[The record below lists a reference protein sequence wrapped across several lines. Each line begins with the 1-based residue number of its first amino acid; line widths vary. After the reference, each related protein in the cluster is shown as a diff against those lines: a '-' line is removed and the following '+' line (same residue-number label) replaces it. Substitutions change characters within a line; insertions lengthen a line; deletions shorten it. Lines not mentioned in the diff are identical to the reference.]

1 MHDQNRGLR
10 RPPSTSTLAIKQE
23 PCRDSMASSSPF
35 DPTKADLALPGLALG
50 AGTLRAGTDAIAT
63 MCLALPAPG
72 DQAVTELPHCTLAR
86 HGGDLW
92 RQGDLIALLIGQA
105 HWLDTKQ
112 PATAES
118 VGLAYQRREIR
129 LLDILGGQFL
139 LLICD
144 AGEGVVHAAV
154 DRFAREPLYWYGDHN
169 GIVLASTADAL
180 VAHPGVATTLSDQG
194 LFNYLFFH
202 MVPASDSVYGAVHK
216 LPAAHRLSWRPG
228 KLAVQSYWMPTFVEQ
243 SDSSDDLHAGVL
255 ANLGDAVARYRQGA
269 DSGCFLSGGLDS
281 STVAGLLA
289 RQAPGAHAYSIGF
302 DAAGYDEIAYARIA
316 VAQLGNTGHEYYV
329 RPEDVLDALPT
340 VAAAYDEPFGNSSA
354 LPALFCAAFAKQD
367 GRTRL
372 LAGDGGDELYAGN
385 ARYAKQ
391 KVFEL
396 FQRLPAVGQR
406 TLHAITRL
414 VPPDL
419 PLFSKARSYVDQA
432 SVPLPDRLQTYNY
445 LLRLGLDNMFNADF
459 LAGLDTE
466 QPLRLARD
474 IYHRP
479 SDASTLNRMLY
490 LDWQHTLAD
499 NDLRKVGR
507 MCALAGIEVRYPM
520 LDEDVV
526 GHSTQVPS
534 ALKLPGGKLR
544 DFYKRAV
551 ADFLPQAI
559 IDKPKQG
566 FGLPFGVWMAEHPG
580 LSEMAGDNL
589 SRLRRRGILKPAFID
604 QALSLHQ
611 QEHAH
616 YYGELVWVMM
626 MLELW
631 LTSRGFEP

>member
-1 MHDQNRGLR
+1 M
-10 RPPSTSTLAIKQE
+10 T
-23 PCRDSMASSSPF
+23 SSSSF
-35 DPTKADLALPGLALG
+35 ELSASALSLPGLVLA
-50 AGTLRAGTDAIAT
+50 AGKRRSDSATLDA
-63 MCLALPAPG
+63 MRQALPAPRT
-72 DQAVTELPHCTLAR
+72 DASTTLPHCGIGGHDSDLSQRDGVVAAVIGQPHWIDTLA
-86 HGGDLW
+86 
-92 RQGDLIALLIGQA
+92 
-105 HWLDTKQ
+105 
-112 PATAES
+112 PAVAES
-118 VGLAYQRREIR
+118 IVEAYRQSGLGM
-129 LLDILGGQFL
+129 LDKLGGTFL
-139 LLICD
+139 IVIAD
-144 AGEGVVHAAV
+144 AQSDTVHAVV
-154 DRFAREPLYWYGDHN
+154 DRFAREPLYWHGD
-169 GIVLASTADAL
+169 GTGLVLASTADGVL
-180 VAHPGVATTLSDQG
+180 AHPDVARALSDQG

-202 MVPASDSVYGAVHK
+202 MTPAPDSVYAGLHK
-216 LPAAHRLSWRPG
+216 LPAAHCLSWRRGQIDVRP
-228 KLAVQSYWMPTFVEQ
+228 YWQPTFSEQ
-243 SDSSDDLHAGVL
+243 PLPAEPQLAGVL
-255 ANLGDAVARYRQGA
+255 EQLGDAVARCRTGA

-289 RQAPGAHAYSIGF
+289 GQDPGAHSYSIGF
-302 DAAGYDEIAYARIA
+302 DAEGYDEIGFARIA
-316 VAQLGNTGHEYYV
+316 AGHFGNTGHEYYV
-329 RPEDVLDALPT
+329 QPADVLSALPD

-367 GRTRL
+367 GRSRL

-396 FQRLPAVGQR
+396 FQKLPGAVRQG
-406 TLHAITRL
+406 LHVATRL
-414 VPPDL
+414 VPENV
-419 PLFSKARSYVDQA
+419 PLISKARSYVDQA

-445 LLRLGLDNMFNADF
+445 LLRLGVDTMFNPEFIA
-459 LAGLDTE
+459 AVDTD
-466 QPLRLARD
+466 QPLSLARD

-520 LDEDVV
+520 LDEGVV
-526 GHSTQVPS
+526 NHSIQVPS
-534 ALKLPGGKLR
+534 ALKLPGNKLR

-551 ADFLPQAI
+551 SDFLPQAI
-559 IDKPKQG
+559 INKPKQG

-580 LSEMAGDNL
+580 LREMAGDNL
-589 SRLRRRGILKPAFID
+589 SRLRRRHILKPDFID
-604 QALSLHQ
+604 HALTLHQ
-611 QEHAH
+611 REHAH